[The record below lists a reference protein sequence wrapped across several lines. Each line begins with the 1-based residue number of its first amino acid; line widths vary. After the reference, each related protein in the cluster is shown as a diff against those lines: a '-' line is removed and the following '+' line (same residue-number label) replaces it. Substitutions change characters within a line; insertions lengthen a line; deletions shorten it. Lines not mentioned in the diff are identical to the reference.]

1 MKNKISQIKTK
12 QRKKFISLRENLNTD
27 VNLNFNL
34 EVIDQLF
41 KKKLFS
47 NIKIISS
54 FFSIQNEIPT
64 RKLNNYLMN
73 KNKILTFPV
82 VNLSDEILEFREYQ
96 KNQKLILG
104 KFNIPEP
111 PLQNKLLKPELLFVP
126 CLAFD
131 TKGYRLGYG
140 GGYYDKT
147 FAHFKSINHKFISIG
162 FAYDAQKTELLTIDK
177 FDYKLNFVL
186 TEKQLYSF

>member
-34 EVIDQLF
+34 EIIDQLF

-64 RKLNNYLMN
+64 RKLNNYLIN
-73 KNKILTFPV
+73 KNKILTFR
-82 VNLSDEILEFREYQ
+82 S
-96 KNQKLILG
+96 
-104 KFNIPEP
+104 
-111 PLQNKLLKPELLFVP
+111 
-126 CLAFD
+126 C
-131 TKGYRLGYG
+131 
-140 GGYYDKT
+140 
-147 FAHFKSINHKFISIG
+147 
-162 FAYDAQKTELLTIDK
+162 
-177 FDYKLNFVL
+177 
-186 TEKQLYSF
+186 